1 MRNLDFKNISSK
13 KIDALFKRPAMKTD
27 DVLNSVKQI
36 VETVRKEG
44 DSAVLRF
51 SKKFDGLKNNSI
63 VVSKKEIAVAS
74 KKISPETKKAID
86 LATDNILK
94 FHMKQIPKSYSVETM
109 PGVKCSRKF
118 VPIESVGL
126 YIPGGSAILFS
137 TMLMLGIPAKIA
149 GCKRIVVST
158 PIGKNGIEPALA
170 YSIIKCGVEEV
181 YCTGGAHAIAMMA
194 FGTKNIN
201 KVDKI
206 FGPGNQYVTAAKT
219 FVSIDPYGCAIDMP
233 AGPSEVL
240 IIADDTAFPSFVAA
254 DLLSQAEHG
263 ADSQVIL
270 LTTSTK
276 LAEEVKKE
284 VKSQLNLL
292 SRKSIAEKCLKNSLI
307 LKVPNINTAVE
318 LSNKYAPEHLIVS
331 IKNSENILDKII
343 NAGSVF
349 VGNYSP
355 ESAGDYASGT
365 NHSLPTYGY
374 AKSYSG
380 VNVESFMKGIT
391 FQTLTEKGLEKIS
404 GTIINLAETE
414 KLNAHAN
421 AVKIRLKK

>member
-1 MRNLDFKNISSK
+1 MKNLDYKNISSK
-13 KIDALFKRPAMKTD
+13 KIDDLFKRPAMKTD

-36 VETVRKEG
+36 VETVKNEG
-44 DSAVLRF
+44 DSAVFRF
-51 SKKFDGLKNNSI
+51 ARMFDGLRNKSI
-63 VVSKKEIAVAS
+63 IVSKKEINAAS
-74 KKISPETKKAID
+74 KKLSPEIKKSID
-86 LATDNILK
+86 AAADNIAK
-94 FHMKQIPKSYSVETM
+94 FHSKQIPNGYSIETM

-158 PIGKNGIEPALA
+158 PVGKNGIEPALA
-170 YSIIKCGVEEV
+170 YSIKKCGIEEV
-181 YCTGGAHAIAMMA
+181 YCVGGAHAIAMMA
-194 FGTKNIN
+194 YGTKKIK

-206 FGPGNQYVTAAKT
+206 FGPGNQFVTAAKT
-219 FVSIDPYGCAIDMP
+219 LVSIDLYGCAIDMP

-240 IIADDTAFPSFVAA
+240 VIADDTAVPSFVAA

-270 LTTSTK
+270 LTTSAK
-276 LAEEVKKE
+276 LADEVQKE
-284 VKSQLNLL
+284 INLQLSLL
-292 SRKSIAEKCLKNSLI
+292 PRKSTAEKCLKNSLI
-307 LKVPNINTAVE
+307 LKVPNIKTAVA

-331 IKNSENILDKII
+331 IKNPESILDEII

-391 FQTLTEKGLEKIS
+391 YQTLSEKGLERIS
-404 GTIINLAETE
+404 ITIINLAETE
-414 KLNAHAN
+414 KLDAHAN

>member
-1 MRNLDFKNISSK
+1 MKNLDYKNLSSK
-13 KIDALFKRPAMKTD
+13 KIDELLKRPAMKTD

-36 VETVRKEG
+36 VADVKKNG
-44 DSAVLRF
+44 DKAVQ
-51 SKKFDGLKNNSI
+51 KYAIKFDGLKRDSI
-63 VVSKKEIAVAS
+63 VISKKEIDAASKELSFATKNAIDVAS
-74 KKISPETKKAID
+74 
-86 LATDNILK
+86 DNIAK
-94 FHMKQIPKSYSVETM
+94 FHSKQIPNGYSIETM

-118 VPIESVGL
+118 VPIGSVGL

-158 PIGKNGIEPALA
+158 PVGKNEIEPALA
-170 YSIIKCGVEEV
+170 YSIKKCGIEEV
-181 YCTGGAHAIAMMA
+181 YCVGGAHAIAMMA
-194 FGTKNIN
+194 YGTKKIN

-206 FGPGNQYVTAAKT
+206 FGPGNQFVTAAKT
-219 FVSIDPYGCAIDMP
+219 LVSIDPYGCAIDMP

-240 IIADDTAFPSFVAA
+240 IMADDTAIPSFVAA

-270 LTTSTK
+270 LTTSAK
-276 LAEEVKKE
+276 IADEVQKE

-292 SRKSIAEKCLKNSLI
+292 PRKSTAEKCLKNSLI
-307 LKVPNINTAVE
+307 LKVPNIKTAVA

-331 IKNSENILDKII
+331 IKNPESILDKII

-349 VGNYSP
+349 VGNFSP

-391 FQTLTEKGLEKIS
+391 FQTLSKKGLERIS
-404 GTIINLAETE
+404 KTIINLAETE
-414 KLNAHAN
+414 KLDAHAN